1 MTERRRRGKARIYR
15 TEAEVGPGEG
25 RLYIKPRRRLQLL
38 LLWLRRK
45 RKQVKRPGSKDKQKL
60 QELLKVLKLRL
71 EQKENEYFPD
81 KGVEAQIRA
90 KRKWIFS

>member
-1 MTERRRRGKARIYR
+1 
-15 TEAEVGPGEG
+15 
-25 RLYIKPRRRLQLL
+25 
-38 LLWLRRK
+38 
-45 RKQVKRPGSKDKQKL
+45 
-60 QELLKVLKLRL
+60 VLKLRL